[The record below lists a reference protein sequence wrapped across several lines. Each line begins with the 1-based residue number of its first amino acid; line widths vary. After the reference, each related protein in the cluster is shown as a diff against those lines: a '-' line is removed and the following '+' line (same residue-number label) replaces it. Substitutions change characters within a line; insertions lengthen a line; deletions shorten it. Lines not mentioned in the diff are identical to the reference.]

1 MTALIRTSPGRA
13 LTLMEELERMT
24 EELWEGWR
32 PVLALGTE
40 FMPRMEM
47 YEEKDGLV
55 IRTELPGVRKEDLN
69 ISITGD
75 VLTLKA
81 EKKQEEVTEGRDYY
95 LCERSFGQYSRSVS
109 LPFAVDTGKVAATL
123 ENGLL
128 EIRLS
133 KAEEAKAKQIEV
145 KVK

>member
-47 YEEKDGLV
+47 YEEKDGLI

-69 ISITGD
+69 ISIIGD
-75 VLTLKA
+75 MLTLKA

>member
-1 MTALIRTSPGRA
+1 
-13 LTLMEELERMT
+13 MEELDRMT

-32 PVLALGTE
+32 PMVTLSTGFT
-40 FMPRMEM
+40 PRMDM
-47 YEEKDGLV
+47 YEEKDELV
-55 IRTELPGVRKEDLN
+55 IRTELPGVRKEDLD
-69 ISITGD
+69 ISIKGD
-75 VLTLKA
+75 VLSLKA
-81 EKKQEEVTEGRDYY
+81 ETKQEDVTKERGYY

-109 LPFAVDTGKVAATL
+109 LPFAVDTSKASATF

-133 KAEEAKAKQIEV
+133 KAEEAKPKQIEV

>member
-32 PVLALGTE
+32 PVLALRTE

-69 ISITGD
+69 ISIIGD
-75 VLTLKA
+75 MLTLKA
-81 EKKQEEVTEGRDYY
+81 EKKREEVTEGRDYY

>member
-1 MTALIRTSPGRA
+1 
-13 LTLMEELERMT
+13 MEELERMT

-32 PVLALGTE
+32 PVFTLRTD

-47 YEEKDGLV
+47 YEEKDELV
-55 IRTELPGVRKEDLN
+55 VKAELPGVRKEDLN
-69 ISITGD
+69 ISIKDD
-75 VLTLKA
+75 VLSLKA
-81 EKKQEEVTEGRDYY
+81 EKKQEKVEEDKGYY

-109 LPFAVDTGKVAATL
+109 LPFAVNTSKVEATL

>member
-13 LTLMEELERMT
+13 LTIMEELERMT

-32 PVLALGTE
+32 PVLALRTE

-109 LPFAVDTGKVAATL
+109 LPFAVDTGKVEATL

-133 KAEEAKAKQIEV
+133 KAEEAKAKQIDV

>member
-24 EELWEGWR
+24 EELWEGWQ
-32 PVLALGTE
+32 PVLALRTE

>member
-1 MTALIRTSPGRA
+1 MD
-13 LTLMEELERMT
+13 ELDRMT

-32 PVLALGTE
+32 PVFTLRTD

-55 IRTELPGVRKEDLN
+55 IKTELPGVRKEDLD

-75 VLTLKA
+75 VLSLKA
-81 EKKQEEVTEGRDYY
+81 EKKQEEVSEGRDYY

-109 LPFAVDTGKVAATL
+109 LPFAVDTGKVEATL

-133 KAEEAKAKQIEV
+133 KAEEAKAKQIDV

>member
-1 MTALIRTSPGRA
+1 MTALVRTSPGRA

-81 EKKQEEVTEGRDYY
+81 EKKQEEVTEDRDYY

>member
-69 ISITGD
+69 ISIIGD
-75 VLTLKA
+75 MLTLKA

>member
-32 PVLALGTE
+32 PVLALRTE

>member
-13 LTLMEELERMT
+13 LTLMEELDRMT

-32 PVLALGTE
+32 PMVTLRTGFT
-40 FMPRMEM
+40 PRMDM
-47 YEEKDGLV
+47 YEEKDELV
-55 IRTELPGVRKEDLN
+55 IRTELPGVRKEDLD
-69 ISITGD
+69 ISIKGD
-75 VLTLKA
+75 VLSLKA
-81 EKKQEEVTEGRDYY
+81 ETKQEDVTKERGYY

-109 LPFAVDTGKVAATL
+109 LPFAVDTSKASATF

-133 KAEEAKAKQIEV
+133 KAEEAKPKQIEV

>member
-32 PVLALGTE
+32 PVLALRTE

-69 ISITGD
+69 ISIIGD
-75 VLTLKA
+75 MLTLKA
-81 EKKQEEVTEGRDYY
+81 EKKQEEVTEDRDYY

>member
-1 MTALIRTSPGRA
+1 
-13 LTLMEELERMT
+13 MEELERMT

-109 LPFAVDTGKVAATL
+109 LPFAVDTGKGAATL